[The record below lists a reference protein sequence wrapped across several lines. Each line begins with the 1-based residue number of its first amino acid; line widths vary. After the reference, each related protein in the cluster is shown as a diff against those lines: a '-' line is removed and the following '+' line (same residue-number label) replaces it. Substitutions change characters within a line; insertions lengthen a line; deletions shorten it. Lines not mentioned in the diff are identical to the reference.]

1 MTLCLLVLPDEV
13 ILSVVGN
20 LVVTFVLGDIAIKME
35 LGFVLATVVE
45 VLRRVGYANRNSNS
59 RTGHCYHGLWWRRIG

>member
-20 LVVTFVLGDIAIKME
+20 LVVSFVLGDIGVKME
-35 LGFVLATVVE
+35 LSFVLATVVE
-45 VLRRVGYANRNSNS
+45 CFVALAM
-59 RTGHCYHGLWWRRIG
+59 